1 VLAETS
7 NEDEEENEEAQDSR
21 REGMSVSEFVGE
33 APASADSAYEEHGSL
48 ASIDTYSGTALAGT
62 DARY

>member
-1 VLAETS
+1 MRTRKRTRK
-7 NEDEEENEEAQDSR
+7 R
-21 REGMSVSEFVGE
+21 RILGGTGMSVSEFVGE

-48 ASIDTYSGTALAGT
+48 ASIDTHSGTALAGT